1 MLNDIKEEKF
11 LFVFFAVTLIV
22 MLYLSISKKD
32 ILDISYLVVVIYYFI
47 KFIIKSRIDN
57 YTRG

>member
-1 MLNDIKEEKF
+1 MFKEIIDEKYM
-11 LFVFFAVTLIV
+11 FVFFAVTLIV